1 MNKGF
6 GNEFNKKNNNQNK
19 DFLVEDIELSAQT
32 KKAIFLAREGNF
44 LESAKIYNDLILKGK
59 SNHLTFHR
67 LAGIYEK
74 LGKRKEAFQC
84 LQKAIN
90 VKKNYA
96 EAYCDIGRY
105 LLDAKE
111 IKSALNYYAKALEYN
126 PNLFGAYINIGN
138 IYQKSGDLLVAM

>member
-6 GNEFNKKNNNQNK
+6 GNNFNKKNNHHKKN
-19 DFLVEDIELSAQT
+19 FLVEDIELSSQT
-32 KKAIFLAREGNF
+32 KKAIFLAREGKF
-44 LESAKIYNDLILKGK
+44 LESAKIYNNLIYKGK
-59 SNHLTFHR
+59 FNHLTFHR
-67 LAGIYEK
+67 LAGIYER

-90 VKKNYA
+90 LKENYA

-105 LLDAKE
+105 LLDEKDS
-111 IKSALNYYAKALEYN
+111 KSALNYYAKALEYN

-138 IYQKSGDLLVAM
+138 IYLCLLQ

>member
-1 MNKGF
+1 MKKGF
-6 GNEFNKKNNNQNK
+6 GNDFNKKNSNLDKNV
-19 DFLVEDIELSAQT
+19 LVEDIELSAQT
-32 KKAIFLAREGNF
+32 KKAIFLAREGKF

-67 LAGIYEK
+67 LAGIYER

-84 LQKAIN
+84 LQKAIS

-105 LLDAKE
+105 LLDDKDSKSAFTIDYQKE
-111 IKSALNYYAKALEYN
+111 VILERISIYFGFQVVSKLKIKSSL
-126 PNLFGAYINIGN
+126 
-138 IYQKSGDLLVAM
+138 

>member
-6 GNEFNKKNNNQNK
+6 GNDFNKKNSNLDKN
-19 DFLVEDIELSAQT
+19 FLVEDIELSAQT

-84 LQKAIN
+84 LQKAID

-105 LLDAKE
+105 LQDAKE
-111 IKSALNYYAKALEYN
+111 IKGALNYFAKAIEY
-126 PNLFGAYINIGN
+126 LSLIHI
-138 IYQKSGDLLVAM
+138 

>member
-6 GNEFNKKNNNQNK
+6 GNEFNKKNNTQNK

-32 KKAIFLAREGNF
+32 KKAIFLAREGKL
-44 LESAKIYNDLILKGK
+44 LESAKIYNALIHKGK
-59 SNHLTFHR
+59 FNHLTFHR
-67 LAGIYEK
+67 LAGIYER

-90 VKKNYA
+90 VKNNYA

-111 IKSALNYYAKALEYN
+111 IKSALNLS
-126 PNLFGAYINIGN
+126 LIHI
-138 IYQKSGDLLVAM
+138 

>member
-1 MNKGF
+1 MNKKGF
-6 GNEFNKKNNNQNK
+6 GNEFNKKNNNQNVN
-19 DFLVEDIELSAQT
+19 FLVEDIELSAQT

-90 VKKNYA
+90 IKKIMLKPIVILA
-96 EAYCDIGRY
+96 DICRKPKK
-105 LLDAKE
+105 LKVL
-111 IKSALNYYAKALEYN
+111 
-126 PNLFGAYINIGN
+126 
-138 IYQKSGDLLVAM
+138 